1 MCIHGISLTRPLRNR
16 FAFIHRGN
24 YSVRFR
30 MANLMVS
37 LLASYPNTR
46 YAYDLMYI
54 YGYRT
59 IYITYTY
66 YTYIYLS
73 LHYITGHKHENI
85 IGLIDEWQQHPVIST
100 SRILYS

>member
-54 YGYRT
+54 YMCDIC
-59 IYITYTY
+59 IYILHTHIIHI
-66 YTYIYLS
+66 YIYY
-73 LHYITGHKHENI
+73 YIT
-85 IGLIDEWQQHPVIST
+85 
-100 SRILYS
+100 

>member
-54 YGYRT
+54 Y
-59 IYITYTY
+59 IYI
-66 YTYIYLS
+66 YI
-73 LHYITGHKHENI
+73 LHTHIIHIYIFI
-85 IGLIDEWQQHPVIST
+85 ITLHN
-100 SRILYS
+100 RA

>member
-54 YGYRT
+54 YIYVCVYIYYIHILY
-59 IYITYTY
+59 IYIFIIT
-66 YTYIYLS
+66 
-73 LHYITGHKHENI
+73 LHN
-85 IGLIDEWQQHPVIST
+85 
-100 SRILYS
+100 RA

>member
-1 MCIHGISLTRPLRNR
+1 MCIHSISLTRPLRNR

-54 YGYRT
+54 YMHIYVYIYYIHILY
-59 IYITYTY
+59 IYIFIIT
-66 YTYIYLS
+66 
-73 LHYITGHKHENI
+73 LHN
-85 IGLIDEWQQHPVIST
+85 
-100 SRILYS
+100 RA

>member
-54 YGYRT
+54 YMGTGLYILHT
-59 IYITYTY
+59 HIIHIYIY
-66 YTYIYLS
+66 
-73 LHYITGHKHENI
+73 HYIT
-85 IGLIDEWQQHPVIST
+85 
-100 SRILYS
+100 

>member
-54 YGYRT
+54 YS
-59 IYITYTY
+59 IYILHTHIIHI
-66 YTYIYLS
+66 YIYY
-73 LHYITGHKHENI
+73 YIT
-85 IGLIDEWQQHPVIST
+85 
-100 SRILYS
+100 

>member
-54 YGYRT
+54 YIYVLHT
-59 IYITYTY
+59 HIIHIYIFIIT
-66 YTYIYLS
+66 
-73 LHYITGHKHENI
+73 LHN
-85 IGLIDEWQQHPVIST
+85 
-100 SRILYS
+100 RA

>member
-1 MCIHGISLTRPLRNR
+1 MYHLIYIH
-16 FAFIHRGN
+16 
-24 YSVRFR
+24 
-30 MANLMVS
+30 
-37 LLASYPNTR
+37 
-46 YAYDLMYI
+46 
-54 YGYRT
+54 

-66 YTYIYLS
+66 YIYLS

>member
-1 MCIHGISLTRPLRNR
+1 MFIHVISLTRPLRNR

-37 LLASYPNTR
+37 LLASYPNTG
-46 YAYDLMYI
+46 YAYDLIYIHIHVYICIYI
-54 YGYRT
+54 Y

-66 YTYIYLS
+66 YIYIY
-73 LHYITGHKHENI
+73 HYIT
-85 IGLIDEWQQHPVIST
+85 
-100 SRILYS
+100 

>member
-54 YGYRT
+54 YYILHT
-59 IYITYTY
+59 HIIHIYIY
-66 YTYIYLS
+66 
-73 LHYITGHKHENI
+73 HYIT
-85 IGLIDEWQQHPVIST
+85 
-100 SRILYS
+100 

>member
-37 LLASYPNTR
+37 LLASYPNTG
-46 YAYDLMYI
+46 YAYDL
-54 YGYRT
+54 
-59 IYITYTY
+59 IYIHIHITHII
-66 YTYIYLS
+66 YTYICIYIFIIT
-73 LHYITGHKHENI
+73 LHN
-85 IGLIDEWQQHPVIST
+85 
-100 SRILYS
+100 RA